1 MRKFFSVTSFVLMAA
16 MVLSLSGCGGS
27 SHSGLGS
34 GGSSSATVEQVA
46 VVSSP
51 ALVKGE
57 SYQIYRGATFSNM
70 GSAKY
75 YVAPGG
81 SEANK
86 AGMNLGLKKA
96 LASNESLAIVK
107 NGTTEV
113 VYAYNPS
120 GTDDAALS
128 TGTVTLNDNGTLLQ
142 YSGHRIGSVSP
153 SFFTAMDVDTSSAK
167 TITLNGS
174 TATFDGSAVA
184 SFDYVWHV
192 SPDHK
197 DEYYTLGINGT
208 TEYTE
213 DDVLEAIGDKTVY
226 IAHDIRYT
234 PNYLNF
240 TGTVQDDDETE
251 YAAYYTDAIAAEL
264 KAELGDA
271 FGGPYIFATLPQS
284 GMSAA
289 PGQNGQQPGT
299 PPDQNSG
306 NGQPSGTP
314 PDQNGGNGQRPGTSQ
329 MPGMP
334 EMPGRQGNGIRSAAT
349 NSEIAYFSS
358 MTHSPSDAYSNPVLH
373 ITKAGTYTLKGTW
386 NGQIWIDAGEEEND
400 KVTVILD
407 NVTVTCGVAPAI
419 VFHDLYECGPDD
431 EDTVS
436 ANDTWKTVGNTTLD
450 NAGAKVIIADDSTNT
465 FTGANVYRLLKAQKK
480 KDSVTAIDGTDLDQ
494 QKKRYKM
501 DGAFYSFV
509 SMAIG
514 GGSKANGVLNIK
526 STTFEGLDTEMHLTI
541 ESGTVTVYGHDDGIN
556 VNEDDVSVFSLLG
569 GSLKVTSEVGDGID
583 SNGYVYFSGGS
594 LDITAGS
601 QKQNSA
607 GEAGIDAEKSVYIY
621 NDNAYTW
628 SAYSGSTGTNT
639 GTGTDN
645 GSGTNTGNGT
655 GSETGNNTGNETN
668 SGTGTVETE
677 KQVKDYGTVYI
688 NQSTS
693 QASGTAASLSVT
705 TSYGTTTS
713 TISGS
718 TSAMLDTSGATY
730 PSGISGDVFTLDNTN
745 NTFAGITAAE

>member
-1 MRKFFSVTSFVLMAA
+1 M
-16 MVLSLSGCGGS
+16 
-27 SHSGLGS
+27 
-34 GGSSSATVEQVA
+34 
-46 VVSSP
+46 
-51 ALVKGE
+51 
-57 SYQIYRGATFSNM
+57 
-70 GSAKY
+70 
-75 YVAPGG
+75 
-81 SEANK
+81 
-86 AGMNLGLKKA
+86 
-96 LASNESLAIVK
+96 
-107 NGTTEV
+107 
-113 VYAYNPS
+113 
-120 GTDDAALS
+120 
-128 TGTVTLNDNGTLLQ
+128 
-142 YSGHRIGSVSP
+142 
-153 SFFTAMDVDTSSAK
+153 
-167 TITLNGS
+167 
-174 TATFDGSAVA
+174 
-184 SFDYVWHV
+184 
-192 SPDHK
+192 
-197 DEYYTLGINGT
+197 
-208 TEYTE
+208 
-213 DDVLEAIGDKTVY
+213 
-226 IAHDIRYT
+226 
-234 PNYLNF
+234 
-240 TGTVQDDDETE
+240 
-251 YAAYYTDAIAAEL
+251 
-264 KAELGDA
+264 
-271 FGGPYIFATLPQS
+271 
-284 GMSAA
+284 
-289 PGQNGQQPGT
+289 
-299 PPDQNSG
+299 
-306 NGQPSGTP
+306 
-314 PDQNGGNGQRPGTSQ
+314 
-329 MPGMP
+329 
-334 EMPGRQGNGIRSAAT
+334 
-349 NSEIAYFSS
+349 
-358 MTHSPSDAYSNPVLH
+358 
-373 ITKAGTYTLKGTW
+373 
-386 NGQIWIDAGEEEND
+386 
-400 KVTVILD
+400 
-407 NVTVTCGVAPAI
+407 
-419 VFHDLYECGPDD
+419 
-431 EDTVS
+431 
-436 ANDTWKTVGNTTLD
+436 
-450 NAGAKVIIADDSTNT
+450 
-465 FTGANVYRLLKAQKK
+465 
-480 KDSVTAIDGTDLDQ
+480 
-494 QKKRYKM
+494 
-501 DGAFYSFV
+501 